1 MRISSN
7 LALVASLQ
15 FGIGSRYDCHVY
27 AIRTTEGVILID
39 SGSGAAT
46 SELIKNTESEFSD
59 QPITAIILTH
69 SHPDHACGAA
79 KIQQA
84 TGCRVLCPS
93 TSLEVIRNGD
103 EEASGL
109 RQAREAGTYPD
120 SVQLIPCPTA
130 KPYNEGTF
138 TVGGHSF
145 TAIRVRGHSDDSH
158 CLFTDLDGRRMLFC
172 GDVLFYGAIFGVINQ
187 PDSGMQG
194 YHADLSK
201 LANLEIDALLPGH
214 GIFTLSGGQRH
225 IDLALEQLNKGLI
238 PRQIGQFDLIF

>member
-27 AIRTTEGVILID
+27 AIRTAEGVILID

-46 SELIKNTESEFSD
+46 SELIGNTETEFPD
-59 QPITAIILTH
+59 QPIVAVILTH

-79 KIQQA
+79 KIHQTTQ
-84 TGCRVLCPS
+84 CRVLCPS
-93 TSLEVIRNGD
+93 TSLDVIRNGD
-103 EEASGL
+103 EESSGL
-109 RQAREAGTYPD
+109 RQARETGMYPD
-120 SVQLIPCPTA
+120 TVQFIPCPTA
-130 KPYNEGTF
+130 EPYSESTF
-138 TVGGHSF
+138 MISGHPF

-158 CLFTDLDGRRMLFC
+158 CLFTEIDGKRTLFC
-172 GDVLFYGAIFGVINQ
+172 GDVLFYGAVFGVINQ

-194 YHADLSK
+194 YQADLSK
-201 LANLEIDALLPGH
+201 LADLKIDSLLPSH
-214 GIFTLSGGQRH
+214 GVFTLSRGQRH
-225 IDLALEQLNKGLI
+225 IDLALEQLRKGLI